1 MGCGSATIG
10 AVGPQA
16 ASAKWEGPP
25 VTTPDGGTVR
35 YAIYYGPWLCSARWM
50 TQCERRCASEG
61 HVLVG
66 CIWLADLKG
75 DWAGRW
81 AYLPAEAGT
90 RYAITHCCCDYPVTD
105 PTLTRR
111 QWDNAR
117 DNYRRDWIAEFG
129 GWPQSGGR
137 NWPGHHVR
145 DLGHGGHPTDPRN
158 VFPVPDAV
166 HTIINSAYPQCY
178 ARGSRWSTVGPDRPY
193 LD

>member
-1 MGCGSATIG
+1 MGCGSATVG
-10 AVGPQA
+10 AVGPP

-50 TQCERRCASEG
+50 TQCERRCAAEG
-61 HVLVG
+61 HVLLG

-75 DWAGRW
+75 DWSGRW
-81 AYLPAEAGT
+81 AYLPAQAGT
-90 RYAITHCCCDYPVTD
+90 RYALTHCCCDYAVTD
-105 PTLTRR
+105 PTRTRR

-137 NWPGHHVR
+137 NWPGHHIR

-158 VFPVPDAV
+158 VFPIPDAV
-166 HTIINSAYPQCY
+166 HTVVNSAYPQCY
-178 ARGSRWSTVGPDRPY
+178 ARGSRWSTIGPDRPY
-193 LD
+193 SD